1 MDAFIPI
8 LIVFAIAG
16 CISFLTR
23 DKKRKKKYPEEY
35 NKSNGSGLQHFPL
48 YRKKILSP
56 AETCF
61 YQVLRQ
67 MLPPGKAISVKVRL
81 EDIMF
86 VPPCKNKFGYRR
98 QISCRHVD
106 FVVFNPCSGMVDF
119 CIELDDSSHKNRQ
132 DADRQKDGFF
142 QYARIPLIRVPVQYK
157 YDPRDVAAKILRVM
171 RETIPADLVQGY
183 SGHWEA

>member
-1 MDAFIPI
+1 
-8 LIVFAIAG
+8 
-16 CISFLTR
+16 
-23 DKKRKKKYPEEY
+23 
-35 NKSNGSGLQHFPL
+35 
-48 YRKKILSP
+48 
-56 AETCF
+56 
-61 YQVLRQ
+61 
-67 MLPPGKAISVKVRL
+67 
-81 EDIMF
+81 MF